1 MNFSEIL
8 SLIFALF
15 LGSGGGVGIGVYLIK
30 RAIDKRISRY
40 EKEAEEVASLKK
52 ELGDA
57 DSRLHHAYGR
67 MFFWI
72 YSAIT
77 SGKYS
82 SELEKAFR
90 ELEDAESARKKVERE
105 IISRFSS
112 EK

>member
-1 MNFSEIL
+1 MSLSEIL
-8 SLIFALF
+8 SFIFALII
-15 LGSGGGVGIGVYLIK
+15 GSGGGVGIGVYLIK
-30 RAIDKRISRY
+30 RAIDKRLSRY
-40 EKEAEEVASLKK
+40 EKEAEEVALLKK

-72 YSAIT
+72 YRAIT

-82 SELEKAFR
+82 TELEKAFR
-90 ELEDAESARKKVERE
+90 ELEDAEGERKKVERE

>member
-1 MNFSEIL
+1 MNFREIL

-15 LGSGGGVGIGVYLIK
+15 LGSGSGVGIGIYLIK
-30 RAIDKRISRY
+30 RAIDKRISKY
-40 EKEAEEVASLKK
+40 EKEADEVATLKK

-72 YSAIT
+72 YRAIT

-90 ELEDAESARKKVERE
+90 ELEDAEGARKKVERE

>member
-1 MNFSEIL
+1 MSFSEIL
-8 SLIFALF
+8 SFIFALIV
-15 LGSGGGVGIGVYLIK
+15 GSGGGVGIGVYLIK
-30 RAIDKRISRY
+30 RAIDKRLSRY
-40 EKEAEEVASLKK
+40 EKEAEEVAILKK

-72 YSAIT
+72 YRAIT

-82 SELEKAFR
+82 TELDKAFR
-90 ELEDAESARKKVERE
+90 ELEDAESVRKKVERE
-105 IISRFSS
+105 IVSRFSS

>member
-8 SLIFALF
+8 SLIFAL
-15 LGSGGGVGIGVYLIK
+15 LIGSGGGVGICVYLIK
-30 RAIDKRISRY
+30 RAIDSRLSKY
-40 EKEAEEVASLKK
+40 EKEAEEVAALKK

-72 YSAIT
+72 YRAIV

-90 ELEDAESARKKVERE
+90 ELEDAENARKKVERE
-105 IISRFSS
+105 IVSRFSS

>member
-1 MNFSEIL
+1 MNLSEIL
-8 SLIFALF
+8 SFIFAVLI
-15 LGSGGGVGIGVYLIK
+15 GSGGGVGIFVYLIK
-30 RAIDKRISRY
+30 RALDKRLSRY
-40 EKEAEEVASLKK
+40 EKEAEEVALLKK

-72 YSAIT
+72 YRAIT

-82 SELEKAFR
+82 SELEKAFS
-90 ELEDAESARKKVERE
+90 ELEDAERVRKSVERE
-105 IISRFSS
+105 IISRFNS